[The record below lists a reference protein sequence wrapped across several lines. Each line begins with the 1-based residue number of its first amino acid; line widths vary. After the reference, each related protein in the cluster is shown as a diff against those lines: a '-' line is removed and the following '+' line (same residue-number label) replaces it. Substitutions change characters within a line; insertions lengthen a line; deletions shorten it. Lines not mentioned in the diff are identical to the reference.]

1 MTEREETISDLKN
14 QALTIRRDILTMIH
28 AARSGHPGGSLSA
41 TDFVTALYFHFMRVD
56 PRNPGWPD
64 RDRFILSKGHA
75 CPLWYSCLAERG
87 FFPVEELLT
96 LRKINSRLQGHPDM
110 NKTPGVD
117 ITTGSLGQGLS
128 AGVGMALGLR
138 LDKKDARVYVIVGD
152 GELNEG
158 QVWEAAMA
166 AAKFHLDNLTAI
178 VDYNNLQLDGY
189 CDEIMPLEP
198 LADKWRAFNWR
209 VLEIDGHNMSAI
221 LDAIETAQA
230 TRGKPTIIIAH
241 TVKGKGVSFMEDK
254 CDWHGKAPDDEQFSQ
269 AMAEL
274 SGSDA
279 EGKGVDADLSAT
291 ALAPAH
297 TGVVLESSPEGNTPR
312 SRTDGDV
319 PTRDAY
325 GEVLV
330 ELGEENPDIVVLEA
344 DISKST
350 RTYHFARRFPERFF
364 QFGVAE
370 ANMMVA
376 AAGLATT
383 GKVPFV
389 STYAVFGSMRVCE
402 QVRSFIAYPELNV
415 KIAVSHGGITPA
427 NDGVTHQGTEDLGI
441 MRTIPGMTVIMP
453 ADYYATK
460 ALVRAAAAYPGPVY
474 LRFTRDPVP
483 IIYGPDDLFEIGR
496 GKVLREGDDVSLI
509 ALGDMLS
516 VALKAAE
523 ELAELGV
530 SVEVIDMYTI
540 KPIDRELVVETA
552 AKTRRVV
559 VIEDHQIQGGLGSA
573 VAEVLGEELPTPM
586 RRIGLRNT
594 FAESGRYDLL
604 LSKYGMDSDAIIA
617 AVRELLDQEC
627 EGYSEQVHDS

>member
-1 MTEREETISDLKN
+1 MNTGQDVISSLKK
-14 QALTIRRDILTMIH
+14 QALTVRRDIVTMIH
-28 AARSGHPGGSLSA
+28 AAQSGHPGGSLSA

-56 PRNPGWPD
+56 PDNPDWPD

-75 CPLWYSCLAERG
+75 CPVWYSCLAERG
-87 FFPVEELLT
+87 FFPVEELLS
-96 LRKINSRLQGHPDM
+96 LREINGRLQGHPDM

-138 LDKKDARVYVIVGD
+138 LDRSDARVYVIVGD

-166 AAKFHLDNLTAI
+166 AAKFDLDNLIAI

-189 CDEIMPLEP
+189 CHEVMPIEP

-209 VLEIDGHNMSAI
+209 VLEIDGHNIPAI

-230 TRGKPTIIIAH
+230 TRGKPTVIIAH
-241 TVKGKGVSFMEDK
+241 TVKGKGVSFMEDE

-269 AMAEL
+269 AMSEL
-274 SGSDA
+274 GGSNGGG
-279 EGKGVDADLSAT
+279 EGVDAHPSST
-291 ALAPAH
+291 AISSPR
-297 TGVVLESSPEGNTPR
+297 TGVVRESSPRGDMPR
-312 SRTDGDV
+312 SDTSEPV

-350 RTYHFARRFPERFF
+350 RTCHFAQRFPERFF

-383 GKVPFV
+383 GKTPFV
-389 STYAVFGSMRVCE
+389 STYAVFGSMRACE
-402 QVRSFIAYPELNV
+402 QVRTFIAYPGLNV

-441 MRTIPGMTVIMP
+441 MRTIPGMTIIMP

-460 ALVRAAAAYPGPVY
+460 ALVRAAAAHPGPVY

-483 IIYGPDDLFEIGR
+483 IIYGSDDLFEIGKGR
-496 GKVLREGDDVSLI
+496 VLREGNDVSLI

-516 VALKAAE
+516 AALEAAD
-523 ELAELGV
+523 ELAESGV
-530 SVEVIDMYTI
+530 SAEVIDMHTV
-540 KPIDRELVVETA
+540 KPVDLELVVKTA
-552 AKTRRVV
+552 SKTRRVV
-559 VIEDHQIQGGLGSA
+559 TIEDHQIQGGLGSA

-604 LSKYGMDSDAIIA
+604 LSKYGMDSRAIVA
-617 AVRELLDQEC
+617 AVRELLD
-627 EGYSEQVHDS
+627 